1 MVLTGFT
8 SFFLAGGVGIEHM
21 PAVIQKATSTLLVQ
35 EYGEYVEEF
44 LEECTDPCSNAKEG
58 TTKVKLCSA
67 LKAHI
72 QRQLPEG
79 EKVNAQ
85 AFTCSLDSHCTTKIP
100 YGVVERLHRIST
112 AKYIKLKPHMCV

>member
-1 MVLTGFT
+1 M
-8 SFFLAGGVGIEHM
+8 
-21 PAVIQKATSTLLVQ
+21 
-35 EYGEYVEEF
+35 
-44 LEECTDPCSNAKEG
+44 EECTDPCSIPKEG
-58 TTKVKLCSA
+58 TTKVEMCSA

-85 AFTCSLDSHCTTKIP
+85 AFTCSLDNHCTTKIP